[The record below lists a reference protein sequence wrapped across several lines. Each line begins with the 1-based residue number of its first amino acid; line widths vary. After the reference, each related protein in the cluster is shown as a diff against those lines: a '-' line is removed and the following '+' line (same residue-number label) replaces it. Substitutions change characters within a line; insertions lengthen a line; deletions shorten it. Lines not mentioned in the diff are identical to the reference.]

1 MYNSIH
7 YKFHNLYLTKYI
19 SYVLITN
26 MKNTKYI
33 SRENKLD
40 NLELSHSNFISVN
53 FPNMISSGL

>member
-26 MKNTKYI
+26 MKVK
-33 SRENKLD
+33 K
-40 NLELSHSNFISVN
+40 HNFN
-53 FPNMISSGL
+53 SSCIFEIDYSECKDD